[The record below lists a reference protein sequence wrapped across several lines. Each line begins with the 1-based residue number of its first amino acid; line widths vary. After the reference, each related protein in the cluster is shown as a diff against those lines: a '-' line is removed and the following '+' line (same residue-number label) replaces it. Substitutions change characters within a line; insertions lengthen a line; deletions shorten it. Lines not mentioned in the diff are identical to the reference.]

1 MAMKIA
7 FYCPHCATR
16 LVVDGAL
23 VGRVGR
29 CRSCGRRLIVPEG
42 QPVAAGARVVRKQ
55 PGPAGC
61 PEPTQT
67 RPTANKA
74 TGRGPAD
81 IAPRPA
87 TPQDDLQLQLADD
100 LQLRAVPR
108 APAAAPTPEL
118 EAWETDTSELS
129 VNLPPVTA
137 AARPRGNEPSAA
149 FKAYRT
155 FFNSLVQA
163 TTWISETSYAISL
176 VILMLAVA
184 GGMIGHHVLAALGL
198 KAIIG
203 LNLVGLAGDLASLV
217 NLSFRKDPLRGAMF
231 LIPPVGLYYIWTDW
245 RRYRDTVGRMRIPLM
260 TLAFVGAAYLFV
272 PWLSGGSDS
281 EGSVVASVERTLGT
295 IEEKL
300 GGRQGVIGEQLET
313 ARSWLREAPAADAPS
328 PASGPTGSGRSAP
341 GS

>member
-1 MAMKIA
+1 
-7 FYCPHCATR
+7 
-16 LVVDGAL
+16 VV
-23 VGRVGR
+23 
-29 CRSCGRRLIVPEG
+29 
-42 QPVAAGARVVRKQ
+42 AGAQAARKQ
-55 PGPAGC
+55 PGPAG
-61 PEPTQT
+61 PPTPPRA
-67 RPTANKA
+67 RPTARPTA
-74 TGRGPAD
+74 AGRGPAD
-81 IAPRPA
+81 AAPRPA
-87 TPQDDLQLQLADD
+87 PPQDDLQLQLQDD
-100 LQLRAVPR
+100 LQLQAIPG
-108 APAAAPTPEL
+108 APATAPAPEL
-118 EAWETDTSELS
+118 AAWETDTSELS
-129 VNLPPVTA
+129 VNLPPVPV

-155 FFNSLVQA
+155 FFNYLVQG

-184 GGMIGHHVLAALGL
+184 GGMIGHHALASLGV

-260 TLAFVGAAYLFV
+260 TLAFVGVAYLFV
-272 PWLSGGSDS
+272 PWLSGGTDS

-313 ARSWLREAPAADAPS
+313 ARSWLREAPAADSSS
-328 PASGPTGSGRSAP
+328 PASGPTESGQSAP